1 MIERRV
7 DHATRKRVSEMSVEE
22 MRQALL
28 VSEKTGLPNKRAF
41 DESSPS
47 PFVAMGD
54 VDGLKR
60 MNDQFGYAAGD
71 VLIQRLADT
80 LVEVGLEAYHDK
92 GDEFIIKGNSFAELN
107 EKLLQAEKIMRT
119 SPFVVHSMSD
129 KITSING
136 AQFSFGIG
144 TNLKEAEKSLK
155 HQKELRKLE
164 R

>member
-1 MIERRV
+1 
-7 DHATRKRVSEMSVEE
+7 MSVEE

-41 DESSPS
+41 DESGPS
-47 PFVAMGD
+47 AFVAMGD

-60 MNDQFGYAAGD
+60 LNDQFGYAAGD

-80 LVEVGLEAYHDK
+80 LVEVDLEAYHDK
-92 GDEFIIKGNSFAELN
+92 GDEFIIKGSSFAELN
-107 EKLLQAEKIMRT
+107 EKLLKAEKIMKT

-129 KITSING
+129 KITPIDG
-136 AQFSFGIG
+136 TQFSFGIG
-144 TNLKEAEKSLK
+144 TNLKEAETSLK

>member
-60 MNDQFGYAAGD
+60 MNDQLGYAAGD

>member
-1 MIERRV
+1 MVERRV
-7 DHATRKRVSEMSVEE
+7 DHARRKRVSEMSVEE

-41 DESSPS
+41 DESEPS
-47 PFVAMGD
+47 PFLAMGD

-60 MNDQFGYAAGD
+60 LNDQFGYAAGD
-71 VLIQRLADT
+71 VLIQRLADI
-80 LVEVGLEAYHDK
+80 LIEVGLEAYHDK
-92 GDEFIIKGNSFAELN
+92 GDEFIIKGNSFRELN
-107 EKLLQAEKIMRT
+107 EKLSEAEKIMKT
-119 SPFVVHSMSD
+119 SPFVVRSMSD
-129 KITSING
+129 KITPIDG

>member
-22 MRQALL
+22 IRQALL

-41 DESSPS
+41 DESRPS

-60 MNDQFGYAAGD
+60 LNDQFGYAAGD

>member
-28 VSEKTGLPNKRAF
+28 VSEKTALPNKRAF
-41 DESSPS
+41 DESGPS

-60 MNDQFGYAAGD
+60 LNDQFGYAAGD
-71 VLIQRLADT
+71 VLIQRLADI

-92 GDEFIIKGNSFAELN
+92 GDEFIIKGNSYPELN
-107 EKLLQAEKIMRT
+107 EKLLQAEKIMKT
-119 SPFVVHSMSD
+119 SPFVVRSMSD
-129 KITSING
+129 KITPIDG

>member
-1 MIERRV
+1 MVERRV
-7 DHATRKRVSEMSVEE
+7 DHATRKRVSEMSLEE
-22 MRQALL
+22 MRHALL
-28 VSEKTGLPNKRAF
+28 ISEKTGLPNKRAF
-41 DESSPS
+41 DESKPS

-60 MNDQFGYAAGD
+60 LNDQFGYAAGD
-71 VLIQRLADT
+71 VLIQRLADI
-80 LVEVGLEAYHDK
+80 LVEVDLEAYHDK

-107 EKLLQAEKIMRT
+107 EKLLKAERVMKT

-129 KITSING
+129 KITPIDG

>member
-1 MIERRV
+1 MNDRRV

-41 DESSPS
+41 DESGSS

-71 VLIQRLADT
+71 VLIQRLADI
-80 LVEVGLEAYHDK
+80 LLEVGLEAYHDK
-92 GDEFIIKGNSFAELN
+92 GDEFIIKGSSFAELN
-107 EKLLQAEKIMRT
+107 EKLLKAEKIMKT

-129 KITSING
+129 KITPIDG

-155 HQKELRKLE
+155 HQKELRKVE